1 MIAVEKDIRRFIFSL
16 DTGIYKEIRKQAY
29 ERNTSMAV
37 YVLQA
42 IMMRLETEKVDDN
55 KK

>member
-1 MIAVEKDIRRFIFSL
+1 MISVEKNIRRFIFSL

-29 ERNTSMAV
+29 ERNISMAV

-42 IMMRLETEKVDDN
+42 IMMRLENEKVND
-55 KK
+55 KKK